1 MQFIKYRHETPE
13 GKKRTI
19 YLNLA
24 EIESIDYNPDSGE
37 VALHTRSGK
46 SYVCQNDPDQITDPV
61 DLFKEFIVD
70 L

>member
-1 MQFIKYRHETPE
+1 MQFIKYRYQTAE
-13 GKKRTI
+13 GKQRTTYI
-19 YLNLA
+19 NLA

-37 VALHTRSGK
+37 VAMHTKAGK
-46 SYVCQNDPDQITDPV
+46 TYVCQNDPDQITDPV